1 MTPSEERIYGLVG
14 SSLISHS
21 LSPFMHNAAF
31 AALRINARYLLFE
44 LKPEELKGFFASL
57 REKNIYGLNVTVPY
71 KEKALLYLKNI
82 SHEARLIGAVNTIK
96 VSGGILEGY
105 NTDGEGFIRHLKDDL
120 GFDPRSKHI
129 AILGAGGASRA
140 ISVYLCKE
148 APASISIY
156 DVDSDKAYKLVNYL
170 RENCDDGVI
179 SYAVSIAELHLR
191 EADLVVNAT
200 AVGMEEADP
209 CIIDVNSL
217 NRGVLV
223 YDLIYNPKE
232 TKLLKAAKA
241 AGLRVSNGLGMLLY
255 QGMLAFEIWTGKS
268 APKEVMQKALEGNI

>member
-1 MTPSEERIYGLVG
+1 MDTAKMIYGLVG
-14 SSLISHS
+14 SPVSHS
-21 LSPFMHNAAF
+21 LSPLMHNAAF
-31 AALRINARYLLFE
+31 KASGMDAQYLLFE

-129 AILGAGGASRA
+129 AIFGAGGASRA
-140 ISVYLCKE
+140 ISVYLSKE

-179 SYAVSIAELHLR
+179 NYAVSIAELHLK
-191 EADLVVNAT
+191 EAGLVVNAT
-200 AVGMEEADP
+200 TVGMKEDDP
-209 CIIDVNSL
+209 CIIDVNYL
-217 NRGVLV
+217 NKGALV
-223 YDLIYNPKE
+223 YDLIYNPRE
-232 TKLLKAAKA
+232 TKLLKLARER
-241 AGLRVSNGLGMLLY
+241 GLRVSNGLGMLLY
-255 QGMLAFEIWTGKS
+255 QGMASFEIWTGEP
-268 APKEVMQKALEGNI
+268 APKEVMRTALEGHI